1 MARKWFTAEQIIMKL
16 REAEVG
22 LAQGKTVGQ
31 VSKQIGVSEQ
41 TYYRWRKEYGG
52 LRIDQAKRLKTL
64 EKENARLKKRVPDL
78 SWDKQILKEVASGNF
93 RPGEKETRSGVGTR
107 EIRSKASFRTSG
119 LSSAGAGSQVISKQG
134 QSPNRGSRSHFAV
147 CHLILPA
154 GRGSATT
161 APQLAGSSAAPPAWR
176 CPRPAGWPRS
186 QGASETAAGRSDD
199 APPNNGGPDPPV
211 SG

>member
-1 MARKWFTAEQIIMKL
+1 MAGKRFTAEQIIMKL

-52 LRIDQAKRLKTL
+52 LRIDQAK
-64 EKENARLKKRVPDL
+64 RLKKRVPDL

-147 CHLILPA
+147 SHLILPA